1 MANLRIE
8 KSNISKGT
16 LLTCSGRLDANS
28 AGQLNDF
35 IDRLVREGE
44 YQIAVNF
51 DKIGYLSS
59 AGIRA
64 LVNQHKN
71 LKSINGYF
79 YIVSMSDN
87 VRQVLQMVGM
97 ALMLS
102 KIPEQIESQPDAPE
116 GDHGLHY
123 AHGFNFLLTSLGN
136 IQNSN
141 VELYGNPELL
151 KNAAFTA
158 SDARTVNA
166 REMHFAIGLGAIG
179 DDFETEKNRFGEYLM
194 MGKNIAYLP
203 ADGSRQTDYIYS
215 SGQLIA
221 SLTELYGLHF
231 DAQFTHLLRFE
242 SETTKSTIGLNN
254 LIDSAQELTKFE
266 NFAMV
271 MLAESGGL
279 IGTSLNVSPIDG
291 RKIFTYPEIKNSVN
305 FTTEPVHNKML
316 TISIGFFSK
325 KGDQLSNKFIRPLSS
340 QEQAIKGHIHTAV
353 FPYIPMKKTDIDLN
367 ETIDYLFHNSELS
380 DILHLTNDEREIS
393 GLGESQFSHGFCWI
407 APVDYINKNTNQ

>member
-1 MANLRIE
+1 MANLQIE
-8 KSNISKGT
+8 KSNIANGT

-44 YQIAVNF
+44 YHIAVNF
-51 DKIGYLSS
+51 DKIVYLSS

-87 VRQVLQMVGM
+87 VMQVLQMVGM
-97 ALMLS
+97 AVMLS
-102 KIPEQIESQPDAPE
+102 QAPEQIEAQPLAPD

-123 AHGFNFLLTSLGN
+123 DHGFNFLLTTLNNKEKSK
-136 IQNSN
+136 
-141 VELYGNPELL
+141 VELHGKPELL
-151 KNAAFTA
+151 QDAAFTA
-158 SDARTVNA
+158 SDARIVKA
-166 REMHFAIGLGAIG
+166 HEMHFAIGLGAIG
-179 DDFETEKNRFGEYLM
+179 DDYEAEKNRFGEFLL

-203 ADGSRQTDYIYS
+203 ADGSRKPDYIYS

-221 SLTELYGLHF
+221 SITELYGLHV
-231 DAQFTHLLRFE
+231 DARFTHLLRFE

-254 LIDSAQELTKFE
+254 LIESISELTQFE
-266 NFAMV
+266 NFAIV

-279 IGTSLNVSPIDG
+279 IGTSLNVSPIEG
-291 RKIFTYPEIKNSVN
+291 RKLFTYPEIKNSVN
-305 FTTEPVHNKML
+305 FTTEPVHHKML
-316 TISIGFFSK
+316 TISVGFFSQ
-325 KGDQLSNKFIRPLSS
+325 KGDQLSNKFTRPLSNK
-340 QEQAIKGHIHTAV
+340 EQAINGHIHTAV

-367 ETIDYLFHNSELS
+367 ETIDYLFHNSELG

-393 GLGESQFSHGFCWI
+393 GLGESQFAHGFCWI
-407 APVDYINKNTNQ
+407 TPVDFTN